1 LPLTIHFLL
10 FFFTYLIIVADL
22 RTLNPGITWHLI
34 LDLGVHFVSAFV
46 GRGKWQLIPQ
56 GGSMPDGD
64 ALKNLE
70 DLLNKDEALR
80 ATFIK
85 DPVATM
91 HKHGITLSPDHA
103 AKVKSQIA
111 DMQLSKL
118 STLPERPGIVI
129 EIRISIRF

>member
-1 LPLTIHFLL
+1 
-10 FFFTYLIIVADL
+10 
-22 RTLNPGITWHLI
+22 
-34 LDLGVHFVSAFV
+34 
-46 GRGKWQLIPQ
+46 
-56 GGSMPDGD
+56 
-64 ALKNLE
+64 
-70 DLLNKDEALR
+70 
-80 ATFIK
+80 
-85 DPVATM
+85 M

>member
-1 LPLTIHFLL
+1 
-10 FFFTYLIIVADL
+10 
-22 RTLNPGITWHLI
+22 
-34 LDLGVHFVSAFV
+34 
-46 GRGKWQLIPQ
+46 
-56 GGSMPDGD
+56 MPDGD

-118 STLPERPGIVI
+118 STLPERPGIVM

>member
-1 LPLTIHFLL
+1 
-10 FFFTYLIIVADL
+10 
-22 RTLNPGITWHLI
+22 
-34 LDLGVHFVSAFV
+34 
-46 GRGKWQLIPQ
+46 
-56 GGSMPDGD
+56 MPDGD

-70 DLLNKDEALR
+70 DLLNKDQALR

-91 HKHGITLSPDHA
+91 QKHGITLSPDHA